1 MNKLQVST
9 FFVHSLTA
17 SHIKKKIIYPSVADL
32 PGLIPGSHQNKGLGI
47 QFLKHAER
55 CSALLF
61 VIDASGD
68 QPWNDYYTLLNEL
81 TKFSDELAERP
92 KMIVANKVDLEESKM
107 NLDSLQHHVD
117 VPVIPISAKMGTNIT
132 NLLKEIRIV
141 YDSYRNQKKE
151 PN

>member
-1 MNKLQVST
+1 MRIFDPT
-9 FFVHSLTA
+9 
-17 SHIKKKIIYPSVADL
+17 VADL
-32 PGLIPGSHQNKGLGI
+32 PGLIPGSHMNKGLGI

-92 KMIVANKVDLEESKM
+92 KMIVANKVDLEESQN
-107 NLDSLQHHVD
+107 NLDLLQHHVD
-117 VPVIPISAKMGTNIT
+117 VPVIPISAKMGTNIA
-132 NLLKEIRIV
+132 NLLREIRTV
-141 YDSYRNQKKE
+141 YDNNRNEKKQ
-151 PN
+151 PNESD